1 MMDVPRRT
9 QNTNVETT
17 PHFDGKREGVINDP
31 LTTAGAQMGL
41 KVDPNAEFGE
51 EKTTFNFTPKIDPKM
66 KRFEQLMKG
75 TEKE

>member
-1 MMDVPRRT
+1 MPPRRT
-9 QNTNVETT
+9 QNANVEAT

-31 LTTAGAQMGL
+31 LATAGAQMGL

-51 EKTTFNFTPKIDPKM
+51 EKTPLNFTPKIDPKM
-66 KRFEQLMKG
+66 QRFEQLMKG